1 MEDIAFV
8 MFNRYLDITE
18 MIEDPDNADLEDPDE
33 FKCTDVPSIVNLRLP
48 SENFVPEDQRQKLRD
63 WCLKIS
69 MERNDEIPLP
79 KKSCPNCSKQ
89 VFEVSYPKF

>member
-1 MEDIAFV
+1 
-8 MFNRYLDITE
+8 MFNRYLDISE
-18 MIEDPDNADLEDPDE
+18 MIEDPENADLEDPDQ

-48 SENFVPEDQRQKLRD
+48 GENFVPEDKRQKLRD

-79 KKSCPNCSKQ
+79 KKSCPSCSKQ
-89 VFEVSYPKF
+89 VFEVN